1 MEVNKIDHL
10 ILTVQ
15 DIDETL
21 EFYQKVLGMERVV
34 FGEGRVALKFGNHKL
49 NLHESGNEYEPKAMH
64 PVPGSVDLCLI
75 TPMPLNE
82 AIQHIESCGVVIIQ
96 GPVSRTGACGSLSSI
111 YFRDPSGNLIEVA
124 NEV

>member
-1 MEVNKIDHL
+1 MEVNKIDHVV
-10 ILTVQ
+10 LTVQ

-21 EFYQKVLGMERVV
+21 AFYQKVLGMERVV

-49 NLHESGNEYEPKAMH
+49 NLHESGNEYEPKAMQ

-75 TPMPLNE
+75 TPTPLDE

-96 GPVSRTGACGSLSSI
+96 GPVNRTGACGSLVSI

-124 NEV
+124 NEA